1 MPLKTAKEL
10 INPLPN
16 VPPDIPANPTEE
28 DLTPWRDRIDVL
40 DVTILNL
47 LNERSTCANMIGKV
61 KKLIGMPV
69 YVPGR
74 ETEVLDNV
82 ISSNQGPLPNTAV
95 RRLFERIIDE
105 TRSLERH
112 LYQED
117 RGLEDTSADND

>member
-16 VPPDIPANPTEE
+16 VPPDLPENPTEQ
-28 DLTPWRDRIDVL
+28 DLDPWRERIDVL

-47 LNERSTCANMIGKV
+47 LNERSSCANMIGKI
-61 KKLIGMPV
+61 KKRIGMPV
-69 YVPGR
+69 YVPER

-82 ISSNQGPLPNTAV
+82 ISSNKGPLPNTAV

-112 LYQED
+112 LFQED
-117 RGLEDTSADND
+117 RKPEDSSADND